1 MRAKNKFPTQCP
13 SCDANLSVSHLFCSN
28 CSTAVEGSFTLPV
41 FLRLPPEEQQL
52 CLDFILTGGNL
63 KELAAQYGVSYPT
76 IRNRIDASIE
86 MLKRYSISQPS
97 DTSPKEDH
105 HGK

>member
-1 MRAKNKFPTQCP
+1 MVNKLKFPTQCP
-13 SCDANLSVSHLFCSN
+13 SCDANLSVSRLFCSN
-28 CSTAVEGSFTLPV
+28 CSTAVEGTFTLPV
-41 FLRLPPEEQQL
+41 FLSLPPEEQQL

-86 MLKRYSISQPS
+86 MLKKCGIPHPS
-97 DTSPKEDH
+97 NTSPTEDH